1 MRYLGSIARSETES
15 THAAS
20 WERTRLIRYLELQ
33 IFLVQSMDL
42 FRRARPARTTIHAVG
57 GEAALPSAFLWCR
70 TRSWN
75 SHSKDSL
82 VTGWVVTDQL
92 RSLTS
97 HSVRTALR
105 LWSALLMGYQALSST
120 APSGTRT
127 L

>member
-57 GEAALPSAFLWCR
+57 GDAALLSALLWCR
-70 TRSWN
+70 TSSWN
-75 SHSKDSL
+75 SHSKDSQ
-82 VTGWVVTDQL
+82 VTGWVVTDKPK
-92 RSLTS
+92 S
-97 HSVRTALR
+97 
-105 LWSALLMGYQALSST
+105 LSST
-120 APSGTRT
+120 SAR
-127 L
+127 